1 MPKMRDRNSAISNSQ
16 TRRLPNLPEKGRAVM
31 EKMFIRDLVT
41 IIYNSPDTMTDGQ
54 VLDAVDSYLKE
65 RAVEIGVSLDD
76 LAAGR

>member
-1 MPKMRDRNSAISNSQ
+1 
-16 TRRLPNLPEKGRAVM
+16 M